1 MSKVGEIQATLFR
14 QAEEEMERSRK
25 AGDAQ
30 DDEVDG
36 EVKSGKAG
44 GKFEFKLLSRN
55 LCHYPKYIGEVRGD
69 GPPRGQPARGPAR
82 DRARALP
89 RQDGTHVG
97 GLDDHREGDPTT
109 ELGP

>member
-14 QAEEEMERSRK
+14 QAEEEMERNRK

-55 LCHYPKYIGEVRGD
+55 LCHYPNQVKYV
-69 GPPRGQPARGPAR
+69 AT
-82 DRARALP
+82 ALP
-89 RQDGTHVG
+89 EDSLHEDLQEIERELYLDRMGLTLGVSTTTGREIQRQN
-97 GLDDHREGDPTT
+97 
-109 ELGP
+109 